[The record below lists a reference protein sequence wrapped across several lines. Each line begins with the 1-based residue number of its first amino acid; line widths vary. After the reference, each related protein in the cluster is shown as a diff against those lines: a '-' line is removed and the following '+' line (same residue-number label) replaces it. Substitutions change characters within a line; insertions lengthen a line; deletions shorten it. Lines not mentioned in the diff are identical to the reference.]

1 MKTKKLL
8 FILNP
13 RAGRNKPHGPLFDA
27 LAILSGAGYLIRIHE
42 TSAPGDAAD
51 TAAREGAGYDLVVA
65 AGGDGTLNE
74 VISGLMRLDAPP
86 PLGYL
91 PQGTT
96 NDFAS
101 SLQIPRTPAS
111 AAKNIVQNRMRE
123 LDIGRWN
130 ERSFIYVAS
139 FGAFTRSSYAA
150 SQAAKN
156 ALGHFAYILEGMN
169 AFYEDHYSTGENA
182 CISDITISDY
192 ERFLLRRARALGK
205 KIVGVFFYGRPIAMQ
220 GIAEQFDAIL
230 YAWHGGCEAANAAA
244 DLLFGDRSPSGRTP
258 VTFPR
263 LATHLPLY
271 YNCYSSGHEVN
282 SYYGESMPGG
292 YRDSLASPYYPFGFG
307 LSYTEFEYSDIHAE
321 NKDGSIEVS
330 LKIKNIGSFDG
341 KTVVQVY
348 AGANGDH
355 PVKLLKGFKKV
366 NVPAGKEIEETVTVY
381 KDDLKFYDEK
391 AGEWYLENEYTFYVG
406 QDSADAMNNKL
417 TVSV

>member
-1 MKTKKLL
+1 LKTKKLL

-150 SQAAKN
+150 SQAAKTAHGEVLDGDYLFGAVCN
-156 ALGHFAYILEGMN
+156 
-169 AFYEDHYSTGENA
+169 STSIGGLMKL
-182 CISDITISDY
+182 DP
-192 ERFLLRRARALGK
+192 ERVVLDDGKFEMLLVPSPK
-205 KIVGVFFYGRPIAMQ
+205 T
-220 GIAEQFDAIL
+220 
-230 YAWHGGCEAANAAA
+230 AA
-244 DLLFGDRSPSGRTP
+244 DLQNLVLALLNQQYDSQGLVFRHVSSLRLETEEELPWSLDGEYAPSVP
-258 VTFPR
+258 VVDI
-263 LATHLPLY
+263 
-271 YNCYSSGHEVN
+271 VN
-282 SYYGESMPGG
+282 RQRALRM
-292 YRDSLASPYYPFGFG
+292 
-307 LSYTEFEYSDIHAE
+307 
-321 NKDGSIEVS
+321 
-330 LKIKNIGSFDG
+330 
-341 KTVVQVY
+341 
-348 AGANGDH
+348 
-355 PVKLLKGFKKV
+355 LL
-366 NVPAGKEIEETVTVY
+366 
-381 KDDLKFYDEK
+381 
-391 AGEWYLENEYTFYVG
+391 
-406 QDSADAMNNKL
+406 
-417 TVSV
+417 